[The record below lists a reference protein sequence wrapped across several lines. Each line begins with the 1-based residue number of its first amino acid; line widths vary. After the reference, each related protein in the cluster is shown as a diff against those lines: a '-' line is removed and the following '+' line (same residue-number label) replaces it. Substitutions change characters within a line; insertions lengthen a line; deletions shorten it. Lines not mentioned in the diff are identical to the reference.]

1 LHFLHFQGDI
11 LFSGIEQKILHEY
24 ILSDKRMNLSKMK
37 KIENTKM
44 RIVIDY
50 TSTGVWH
57 HKTIK
62 MKG

>member
-1 LHFLHFQGDI
+1 
-11 LFSGIEQKILHEY
+11 
-24 ILSDKRMNLSKMK
+24 MNLSKMK

-57 HKTIK
+57 HKKKKKT
-62 MKG
+62 KG

>member
-1 LHFLHFQGDI
+1 
-11 LFSGIEQKILHEY
+11 
-24 ILSDKRMNLSKMK
+24 MNLSKMK

-57 HKTIK
+57 HKKKKKRKVDKETK
-62 MKG
+62 TLDPSSLFEVHKKSLAET